1 MLLADG
7 QFRWN
12 RLDNLLREGA
22 KSSDLTGDQLWL
34 LADYVVGVVQSCMML
49 FVTHAEHASRSELG
63 AGQVQHRVGC
73 NSFLVWSVCN
83 PLSICCTAVQL
94 SDNGANIRQPLIAEV
109 TRLIDA
115 YAAGVHHVSP
125 GCHSVELF
133 AVARGY

>member
-22 KSSDLTGDQLWL
+22 KSSALTGDQLWL

-49 FVTHAEHASRSELG
+49 SVTHAEHASGLSFRMSG
-63 AGQVQHRVGC
+63 PTQVGC

-83 PLSICCTAVQL
+83 PLSIGCTPLQL

-115 YAAGVHHVSP
+115 YAAGVHHISP
-125 GCHSVELF
+125 GCYSVDLF
-133 AVARGY
+133 AVARGC